1 MLSHVMSYK
10 TDYGGVLVLWLV
22 KIIVWFVACALWCGM
37 YAVLF
42 YVAYRLF
49 LVIKRW
55 KEDHDEKK

>member
-1 MLSHVMSYK
+1 MLM
-10 TDYGGVLVLWLV
+10 LWLV
-22 KIIVWFVACALWCGM
+22 KIFVWLVACALWCGM